1 MTQETLMRFD
11 PATGNVKPYPSHAG
25 QWRKY
30 HGGTAW
36 LFNPWAGG
44 RRNALDVGS
53 DPFGMAIRAE
63 GEPIYAASTERASG
77 SISGGEKLCCEQPSQ
92 SNRAQSAIP
101 QGFA

>member
-53 DPFGMAIRAE
+53 DPFGMAISMD
-63 GEPIYAASTERASG
+63 GEPIYAANMGQAIGEIS
-77 SISGGEKLCCEQPSQ
+77 SGGKKLACEQSQ
-92 SNRAQSAIP
+92 PNRAQSAIP